1 MPNKVRIAVIL
12 MSLLWA
18 AGVVYLAAA
27 WFQAKRLGI
36 PSTTM
41 LAISYS
47 LILLLLAVLIRAV
60 ALGGRLARTLYSVF
74 AIIAVGSI
82 VVGWLS
88 GATSSFQLL
97 VGAPLVVLYATILA
111 LLFHS
116 ESASWFK
123 RQRRNA
129 T

>member
-1 MPNKVRIAVIL
+1 MPTKIRIAVIL
-12 MSLLWA
+12 MSLVWA
-18 AGVVYLAAA
+18 AGAVYILAA

-47 LILLLLAVLIRAV
+47 LILLLLALLVRAV
-60 ALGGRLARTLYSVF
+60 ALGGRLARTLYSVL
-74 AIIAVGSI
+74 AVIAVGSI

-88 GATSSFQLL
+88 GTTSSFQFL

-116 ESASWFK
+116 ESAPWFDK
-123 RQRRNA
+123 RRRNA

>member
-1 MPNKVRIAVIL
+1 MPIKVRIAVIL
-12 MSLLWA
+12 MSLVWA
-18 AGVVYLAAA
+18 AGAVHLLAA
-27 WFQAKRLGI
+27 WFQAKRLGV

-47 LILLLLAVLIRAV
+47 LILLLLALLIRAV
-60 ALGGRLARTLYSVF
+60 ALGSRLARTLYSVL
-74 AIIAVGSI
+74 AVVAVGSI

-88 GATSSFQLL
+88 GTTSSFQFL

-116 ESASWFK
+116 KSAPWFDK
-123 RQRRNA
+123 QRRNA

>member
-1 MPNKVRIAVIL
+1 MPTKVRIAVIL
-12 MSLLWA
+12 MSLVWTV
-18 AGVVYLAAA
+18 GVVYMLTT

-41 LAISYS
+41 LAISWS
-47 LILLLLAVLIRAV
+47 LIMLLLALLIRAV
-60 ALGGRLARTLYSVF
+60 ALGGRLARTLYSVL
-74 AIIAVGSI
+74 AVIAVGSI
-82 VVGWLS
+82 VAGWFI
-88 GATSSFQLL
+88 GTTSAVQLL

-116 ESASWFK
+116 ESAPWFNK
-123 RQRRNA
+123 QRRNA